1 VYYLSRHVS
10 AISGDIIVSAIPG
23 GYLIGRLRARTPPD
37 DGLAW
42 EYIRAETDLHA
53 AIKFAR
59 QIAERAGVAS
69 WTCDGDEEFRKIAGP
84 PYGR

>member
-1 VYYLSRHVS
+1 MS
-10 AISGDIIVSAIPG
+10 ATSGDIVVSAIPG

-37 DGLAW
+37 EGLAW
-42 EYIRAETDLHA
+42 EFIRTDSDLPA

-59 QIAERAGVAS
+59 QVAERAGVAS
-69 WTCDGDEEFRKIAGP
+69 WTCDGEVEFRKIAGP

>member
-1 VYYLSRHVS
+1 MPTVS
-10 AISGDIIVSAIPG
+10 ATSGDIIVSPVLD

-37 DGLAW
+37 EGLAW
-42 EYIRAETDLHA
+42 EYIRAEGDLQS

-59 QIAERAGVAS
+59 QIAERAGVGVWA
-69 WTCDGDEEFRKIAGP
+69 CDDHVEFLKIQGP

>member
-1 VYYLSRHVS
+1 MS
-10 AISGDIIVSAIPG
+10 ADSGDILVSPVLG

-37 DGLAW
+37 EGLAW
-42 EYIRAETDLHA
+42 EYIRSETDLQA

-59 QIAERAGVAS
+59 QVAERAGVGA
-69 WTCDGDEEFRKIAGP
+69 WACEGDVEFRKIQGP